1 MQIVNVRKEENN
13 MSKDSKKIAIGA
25 VIAAGAGYLTG
36 ILTAPK
42 SGKETREDIK
52 DAAIK
57 AKHEAEKK
65 LKLLHTEVTEQI
77 ERAKKLAN
85 KVQKSGKEEL
95 DTMVAAAQSAKEK
108 ARDMITALR
117 DGDVEDTDLKS
128 AIKDVNLAI
137 THLRAYLD
145 KHE

>member
-1 MQIVNVRKEENN
+1 
-13 MSKDSKKIAIGA
+13 MSKDSKKFAIGA
-25 VIAAGAGYLTG
+25 LVAAGAGYLTG

-52 DAAIK
+52 DVAIK
-57 AKHEAEKK
+57 AKHETEKT

-77 ERAKKLAN
+77 DRAKNIAN
-85 KVQKSGKEEL
+85 KVHKSSKEEL
-95 DTMVAAAQSAKEK
+95 DGMVAAALSAKEK

-117 DGDVEDTDLKS
+117 DGDVEDADLKS